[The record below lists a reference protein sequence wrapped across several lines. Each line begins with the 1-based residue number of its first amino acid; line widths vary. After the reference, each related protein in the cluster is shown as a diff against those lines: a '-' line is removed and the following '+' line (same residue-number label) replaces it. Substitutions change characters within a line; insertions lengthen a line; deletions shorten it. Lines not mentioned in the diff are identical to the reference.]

1 MSTHID
7 WVDALKEFHEAFDL
21 KMSNSPDTLYVDQRT
36 EMLRVKLMI
45 SELSELVDA
54 MANEDLVE
62 IADGIADLLYVVIG
76 TGITYGIPMKK
87 VFDQVHA
94 NNMTKVGPDGYAIKD
109 ASGKVQKPDDYK
121 PVDLSWILDM

>member
-7 WVDALKEFHEAFDL
+7 WVEALEKFHRVFGL
-21 KMSNSPDTLYVDQRT
+21 IT
-36 EMLRVKLMI
+36 EDEPCIADPPTESLRVRLMI
-45 SELSELVDA
+45 SELSELVEA
-54 MANEDLVE
+54 MSNEDMVG

-76 TGITYGIPMKK
+76 TGISYGIPMKK

-94 NNMTKVGPDGYAIKD
+94 NNMTKVGADGHVHKD
-109 ASGKVQKPDDYK
+109 FSGKVIKPEGYK